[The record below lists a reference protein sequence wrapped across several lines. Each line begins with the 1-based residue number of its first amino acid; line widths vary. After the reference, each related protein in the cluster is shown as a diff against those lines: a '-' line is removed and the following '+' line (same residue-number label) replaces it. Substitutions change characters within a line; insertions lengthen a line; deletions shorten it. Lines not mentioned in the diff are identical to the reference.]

1 MITNEEKIK
10 IIIDKIEQVDIHIAW
25 LNDNIGKIEEIP
37 SDKLTMQQQLD
48 NFILKRAFL
57 QALLEEESLD

>member
-37 SDKLTMQQQLD
+37 SGKLTMQEQL
-48 NFILKRAFL
+48 NNYTSIRNIL
-57 QALLEEESLD
+57 QETLDELS

>member
-37 SDKLTMQQQLD
+37 SGKLTMQEQL
-48 NFILKRAFL
+48 NNYTLIRNML
-57 QALLEEESLD
+57 QGALDELS

>member
-37 SDKLTMQQQLD
+37 SGKLTMQEQLND
-48 NFILKRAFL
+48 YTLIRNML
-57 QALLEEESLD
+57 QGTLDELS

>member
-37 SDKLTMQQQLD
+37 SGKLTMQEQL
-48 NFILKRAFL
+48 NNYTLIRNML
-57 QALLEEESLD
+57 QGTLDELS

>member
-10 IIIDKIEQVDIHIAW
+10 IIMDKIEQADIHIAW

-37 SDKLTMQQQLD
+37 SGKLTMQEQL
-48 NFILKRAFL
+48 NNYTSIRNIL
-57 QALLEEESLD
+57 QETLDELS